1 MANGQI
7 KVLLPF
13 VVAVAVVVVVWP
25 MNDWTVKWVERCV
38 VDPNLSCQVQVKSL
52 LINGRRSL
60 SVCHMHT
67 RGHFLTILNHHG
79 LQYAASTTDSGSV
92 LDVRF
97 CCQFGRNVFAT
108 NYRRIP
114 QFRVFFFFFC
124 FLLLSSIIMG
134 IAGKLSLWDVVVSV
148 MWFDSFSWSL
158 HDVQE
163 DVPASQPQ
171 ILSPSIP
178 GQTLVPED
186 GKSRQF
192 IFKRVNLMN
201 T

>member
-13 VVAVAVVVVVWP
+13 LVVAVAVVVVVWP

-67 RGHFLTILNHHG
+67 RGHFLTIPNHDG
-79 LQYAASTTDSGSV
+79 LQYAGSTTDSGSV

-108 NYRRIP
+108 NYQRIP
-114 QFRVFFFFFC
+114 QFRVFFC
-124 FLLLSSIIMG
+124 FLLLSSISHG
-134 IAGKLSLWDVVVSV
+134 HCWETVAVRCCRLGDVVWLIQLVITRC
-148 MWFDSFSWSL
+148 
-158 HDVQE
+158 
-163 DVPASQPQ
+163 PRRRTSQPATD
-171 ILSPSIP
+171 LIP
-178 GQTLVPED
+178 VHTRPDTGARGWEKPPIY
-186 GKSRQF
+186 F
-192 IFKRVNLMN
+192 
-201 T
+201 